1 MNNSY
6 KDPHYAP
13 DPEDIVLYRTY
24 AFTLSPAIE
33 YTDLI
38 QFRASMTKLLND
50 LSIHNDIQYIAYE
63 LHPEIS
69 HHCRLHL
76 HGYIATN
83 DIIKLYLKF
92 LLPLQSKA
100 TYCLKEIKDA
110 EWDKYV
116 NKQKLI
122 PWKITS
128 RISADPQ
135 LVINKITANND
146 QQTGEQLIKEHT
158 LLTSYTLP
166 KKKFRR

>member
-1 MNNSY
+1 MNNNY

-33 YTDLI
+33 YTDVI

-50 LSIHNDIQYIAYE
+50 LSMHNDVQYIAYE
-63 LHPEIS
+63 LYPEIS

-122 PWKITS
+122 PWKINS
-128 RISADPQ
+128 RISSDPQ
-135 LVINKITANND
+135 LIINKITVDND
-146 QQTGEQLIKEHT
+146 QQTGKQLLNEQS
-158 LLTSYTLP
+158 LLTATYIKT
-166 KKKFRR
+166 KKHRK